1 VKPTFFARI
10 LLPLLVFA
18 GAVGIYINYIDSPL
32 KKSKKQCNIDLT
44 QECIVI
50 DQGQQISVQFLQNIE
65 VEEEISFTVTVPNNT
80 RIKQMWVQGINMYM
94 GKNAVVVDS
103 VYAKEMKKVY
113 NAHLFLGSCS
123 EPAMRWQLIIQTTD
137 NNELEQSWFF
147 NFSTDRNKKAE

>member
-1 VKPTFFARI
+1 MKPTFFARI

-18 GAVGIYINYIDSPL
+18 AAVGIYINYIDSPL

-65 VEEEISFTVTVPNNT
+65 VEEEISLTVTVPNNT

-137 NNELEQSWFF
+137 NNELEQSWFL

>member
-1 VKPTFFARI
+1 MKPTFFARI

-18 GAVGIYINYIDSPL
+18 AAVGIYINYIDSPL

-65 VEEEISFTVTVPNNT
+65 VEEEISLTVTVPNNT

-103 VYAKEMKKVY
+103 VYAKDMKKVY

>member
-1 VKPTFFARI
+1 MKPTFFARI

-18 GAVGIYINYIDSPL
+18 AAVGIYINYIDSPL

-44 QECIVI
+44 QECIVN

-65 VEEEISFTVTVPNNT
+65 VEEEISLTVTVPNNT

-103 VYAKEMKKVY
+103 VYAKDMKKVY

>member
-18 GAVGIYINYIDSPL
+18 AAVGIYINYIDSPL

-65 VEEEISFTVTVPNNT
+65 VEEEISLTVTVPNNT

-103 VYAKEMKKVY
+103 VYAKDMKKVY